1 MRHLILV
8 AAAATTLFGAAP
20 VIAAEDAPPAAQ
32 TPPVPAPAPVKPGKP
47 DKKSVSDP
55 DRVVCTREHVVGS
68 NRPQKVCMTVAERER
83 ARDAAVALMNNNRG
97 ADYNTTIG
105 GPGR

>member
-1 MRHLILV
+1 MRQFVLATAI
-8 AAAATTLFGAAP
+8 AASFVAAP
-20 VIAAEDAPPAAQ
+20 VFATETAPKAGDVA
-32 TPPVPAPAPVKPGKP
+32 TSATVKDGKP
-47 DKKSVSDP
+47 AEEDP
-55 DRVVCTREHVVGS
+55 NRIVCKREHVVGS

-83 ARDAAVALMNNNRG
+83 LKDAVSERLRNNRG